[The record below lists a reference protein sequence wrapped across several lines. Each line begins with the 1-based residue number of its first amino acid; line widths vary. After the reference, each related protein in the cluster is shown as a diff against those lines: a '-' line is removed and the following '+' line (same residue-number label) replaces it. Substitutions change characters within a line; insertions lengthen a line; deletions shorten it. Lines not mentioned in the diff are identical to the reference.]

1 MGEEQ
6 LLQLAQEFLFSDAGK
21 KLIGKDI
28 DLSSLENQI
37 KSEIQSRA
45 LELQSRIN
53 GNDTTQK
60 PTLSREERKIIKE
73 EEKIQNRKEKEKR
86 IKEKKEVEH

>member
-45 LELQSRIN
+45 LESQSRVN

-60 PTLSREERKIIKE
+60 PTLSREERKTARQDERAK
-73 EEKIQNRKEKEKR
+73 NR
-86 IKEKKEVEH
+86 

>member
-37 KSEIQSRA
+37 KSDSSRSTSFTR
-45 LELQSRIN
+45 LPGDSVY
-53 GNDTTQK
+53 
-60 PTLSREERKIIKE
+60 PSPYIKLLR
-73 EEKIQNRKEKEKR
+73 NSSSASLT
-86 IKEKKEVEH
+86 VPLLLLDGLY